1 MDRATREGTTIWV
14 RAGIDLGVVSTI
26 DIKRRSS
33 KERMGR
39 KFKSCDTTLSGVKS
53 SGEKSRV
60 GIGRLSCGGG
70 GSDAHEIVRMTL
82 LVLLSG
88 P

>member
-1 MDRATREGTTIWV
+1 MDRAMREGTTIWV
-14 RAGIDLGVVSTI
+14 RAGIELGVVSTI

-39 KFKSCDTTLSGVKS
+39 KSRSFDITLSGVKFG
-53 SGEKSRV
+53 GEKSRV
-60 GIGRLSCGGG
+60 GIGRFLCGGG

-82 LVLLSG
+82 LILLSG

>member
-1 MDRATREGTTIWV
+1 MDRAMREGTTIWV
-14 RAGIDLGVVSTI
+14 RAGIELGVVSTI

-39 KFKSCDTTLSGVKS
+39 KSKSFDTAFSGVKL
-53 SGEKSRV
+53 GREKSRV
-60 GIGRLSCGGG
+60 GIGRLLCGGG
-70 GSDAHEIVRMTL
+70 GSDAHEIARMTL